1 MKEKG
6 SLNIL
11 FIGNSHT
18 CFNDL
23 PLLVKRR
30 AEDGQH
36 ASPAG
41 SDFDAKYIWETIA
54 DDLHRKGIV

>member
-1 MKEKG
+1 MGENIR
-6 SLNIL
+6 LN
-11 FIGNSHT
+11 T

-41 SDFDAKYIWETIA
+41 SDFAAKYIWETIA